1 MTLLDVSDRVLLSG
15 DALGTQSATD
25 GLVLNAPL
33 ADFTAALVAWRTR
46 TDGKYDVVYTAHNFQ
61 WFTLPAFVDQLQS
74 AATKGPT
81 GDAKTVRS
89 AGGADI
95 VASIVLK

>member
-1 MTLLDVSDRVLLSG
+1 
-15 DALGTQSATD
+15 LGAQAATD
-25 GLVLNAPL
+25 GLVLNTPL
-33 ADFTAALVAWRTR
+33 ADFVTALAAWRAK

-61 WFTLPAFVDQLQS
+61 WFTLPAFVDQLQ
-74 AATKGPT
+74 AAAVKGPV
-81 GDAKTVRS
+81 GDAKSIQS